1 MGMLVTAL
9 LLTMAKPVYLASYF
23 VGNGEDGTYLA
34 VSEDGY
40 KFRPLLEPN
49 VPILKPTIG
58 KDKLMRDSC
67 ILRGPDGT
75 WHMVWTTGW
84 WDQSIGISHSKD
96 LVHWDAPQELAVMKD
111 VPGTLNAWAPEIAY
125 DAKDKQ
131 FAIFWSST
139 VKGRFDETLPK
150 KDGDTGPD
158 NAPLNHRYYVTTTTD
173 FVNYAPSR
181 LLWDPG
187 FNSIDA
193 TLVHDGVRWLLFGK
207 DETKSP
213 KPAKFLF
220 AAAGPRP
227 TGPFAIVADRITGQY
242 WAEGPTAIKDKGV
255 YRVYFD
261 RYMDKKWG
269 AVESKDLVDWTDV
282 SAKVQMV
289 EGARHGTVTLV
300 DEGFVKKIRE
310 ELASSG

>member
-1 MGMLVTAL
+1 MLVTAL
-9 LLTMAKPVYLASYF
+9 LLTLAKPVFLASYF
-23 VGNGEDGTYLA
+23 QGNGEDGVYLA
-34 VSEDGY
+34 VSDDGY

-49 VPILKPTIG
+49 VPILKSEIG
-58 KDKLMRDSC
+58 KDKLMRDPC

-84 WDQSIGISHSKD
+84 WDQGIGISHSKD
-96 LVHWDAPQELAVMKD
+96 LVHWDPPQEIPVMKD

-125 DAKDKQ
+125 DKKEKEY
-131 FAIFWSST
+131 AIVWSST

-150 KDGDTGPD
+150 KGADTGP
-158 NAPLNHRYYVTTTTD
+158 NNTPLNHRYYVTTTSD
-173 FVNYAPSR
+173 FNSYAPSR

-193 TLVHDGVRWLLFGK
+193 TLFHDGVRWVLFGK
-207 DETKSP
+207 DETKAP

-220 AAAGPRP
+220 AAAGPHP
-227 TGPFAIVADRITGQY
+227 TGPFAIVSDRITGQY
-242 WAEGPTAIKDKGV
+242 WAEGPTAVKDKGM

-269 AVESKDLVDWTDV
+269 AVESKDLLEWTDV
-282 SAKVQMV
+282 SDKVQMV
-289 EGARHGTVTLV
+289 EGARHGTITVV
-300 DEGFVKKIRE
+300 DEGFVKKLRE
-310 ELASSG
+310 GLSGTL